1 MKLTA
6 LTVLKKKMLVIF
18 RKIFLILIILSFK
31 NLAWAEEGS
40 CEYKFDNDQI
50 TLKSI
55 DIDVNKYRKWQIN
68 NTRIL
73 TDNTYFIPNEFKKR
87 FLSKIT
93 FFIVINLVVL
103 STQRLGLMVI

>member
-73 TDNTYFIPNEFKKR
+73 TDNTFLFLMNLKKIFI
-87 FLSKIT
+87 
-93 FFIVINLVVL
+93 
-103 STQRLGLMVI
+103 